1 VRSLRAGER
10 VLKSSARVITRRLK
24 LVVNEANS
32 AVARPWERQLL
43 GVSVT
48 RHRAPTR
55 RIGPQAGQRFKQ
67 RIRTLTQ
74 RPRGQRLETRG
85 FSRRTATCEAATA
98 PAAFVKH
105 PRCLASLPHGFA
117 ADYAALWGSSGAGQA
132 IGHDAAAASAES
144 SPGTPPNLHTDPG
157 VSVRA
162 RR

>member
-74 RPRGQRLETRG
+74 RPRGQRLETRVQQAHSDLRG
-85 FSRRTATCEAATA
+85 G
-98 PAAFVKH
+98 
-105 PRCLASLPHGFA
+105 HGACGVCQTPSVFGEFA
-117 ADYAALWGSSGAGQA
+117 AWLRRRLRSSVGKQWGRTGY
-132 IGHDAAAASAES
+132 
-144 SPGTPPNLHTDPG
+144 
-157 VSVRA
+157 RA
-162 RR
+162 